1 VFPPKRPAFKTRM
14 ETKSPD
20 AKQEVVMKENMGC
33 EKQIRV
39 LEYPERTAHYYK
51 EGKWSQSI
59 AQGR

>member
-1 VFPPKRPAFKTRM
+1 M